1 MRAATR
7 PLLMRDGTELVP
19 MRASLIL
26 QPNGPSSRIMRP
38 AEVTVVRRAGA
49 PVVVGGGCG
58 AEGGV
63 FDRFEKLAAQCLPAE
78 ARNANQVTCE
88 LDPNGN
94 PVPTR
99 GGCAKDVRR
108 VPVSAAVLRPIGAVD
123 WTLSI
128 PVKRRFFPVLIG
140 IKPAVADLIS
150 IGSIQYA
157 AINKLI
163 GNPVS
168 GDAFSYDNE
177 TGGYVLEGDE
187 WLTAG
192 ESMDFSG
199 VFDVALVAA
208 VTLKI
213 DVHGFTPR

>member
-26 QPNGPSSRIMRP
+26 QPGGPSSRIMRP
-38 AEVTVVRRAGA
+38 AEVTLVRRAA
-49 PVVVGGGCG
+49 PVVVGGNCG
-58 AEGGV
+58 EGGGV
-63 FDRFEKLAAQCLPAE
+63 FDRFEKLAANCLPKDAG
-78 ARNANQVTCE
+78 NANEVTCE
-88 LDPNGN
+88 LDENGN
-94 PVPTR
+94 PRAKR
-99 GGCAKDVRR
+99 GGCAKDIRR
-108 VPVSAAVLRPIGAVD
+108 VPVSAAVSLPIGTIA

-140 IKPAVADLIS
+140 IKPTLAEQIS
-150 IGSIQYA
+150 IGKIEYA

-192 ESMDFSG
+192 ESIDFSG
-199 VFDVALVAA
+199 EFDVALVAA
-208 VTLKI
+208 VKLKI

>member
-19 MRASLIL
+19 MRASLTL
-26 QPNGPSSRIMRP
+26 QPGGPSSRIIRP
-38 AEVTVVRRAGA
+38 VEFTVERRGV
-49 PVVVGGGCG
+49 PVVVGGNCG
-58 AEGGV
+58 EGGGV
-63 FDRFEKLAAQCLPAE
+63 FDRFEKLAAQCLPKGE
-78 ARNANQVTCE
+78 GNANEVTCE
-88 LDPNGN
+88 LDENGN
-94 PVPTR
+94 PR
-99 GGCAKDVRR
+99 AKRRGCAKDIRR
-108 VPVSAAVLRPIGAVD
+108 VPISGAQTLLAGATAWAVSIAIR
-123 WTLSI
+123 
-128 PVKRRFFPVLIG
+128 RRFFPVLIG
-140 IKPAVADLIS
+140 IKPSTADLIS
-150 IGSIQYA
+150 IGAIQYA

-192 ESMDFSG
+192 ETIDLSG
-199 VFDVALVAA
+199 TFDNALVAGL
-208 VTLKI
+208 VLKV